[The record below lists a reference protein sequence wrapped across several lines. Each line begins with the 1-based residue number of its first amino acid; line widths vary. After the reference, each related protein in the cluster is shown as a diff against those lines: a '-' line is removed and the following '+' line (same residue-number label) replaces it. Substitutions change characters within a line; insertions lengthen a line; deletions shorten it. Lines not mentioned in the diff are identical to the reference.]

1 MLVKVRMRPGNSGIM
16 LKRTVQR
23 CLDFVVLISTIFS
36 FSIIFEEEIMFIFI
50 PSRLI
55 SGCNSS
61 CIFSVHVGVLVELL

>member
-1 MLVKVRMRPGNSGIM
+1 MDCPALLR
-16 LKRTVQR
+16 LR
-23 CLDFVVLISTIFS
+23 CVLISTIFS